1 MGNKINLYGTF
12 YGSSEGAS
20 AMAKLP
26 ADEEGNRGV
35 IVNVASVA
43 AFEGQK
49 GQLVYA
55 ASKGAVIGMTLP
67 MARDLARYGIRVMTV
82 APGIID
88 TGVFDNMPDKM
99 KKGLLA
105 PVAYPQRFGKP
116 EEFAQMVTSI
126 IDNMY
131 LNGEVIRMDGGSRFA
146 NL

>member
-1 MGNKINLYGTF
+1 MGCQCYGKVRASGGWLSWS
-12 YGSSEGAS
+12 YHQCGKSS
-20 AMAKLP
+20 
-26 ADEEGNRGV
+26 GNRRPEGSACLCCV
-35 IVNVASVA
+35 QGCCDWYDASN
-43 AFEGQK
+43 G
-49 GQLVYA
+49 
-55 ASKGAVIGMTLP
+55 P
-67 MARDLARYGIRVMTV
+67 DLARYGIRVMTV

-88 TGVFDNMPDKM
+88 TGVFDKMPDKM

-116 EEFAQMVTSI
+116 EEFAHMVASI